1 MFYGQLVGEVCVLT
15 DKDNG
20 RPVYDSEVPEV
31 AEGYALVERYI
42 DCGSHILHLYTQ
54 APIEGTPEQAAL
66 ALSRMQAMS
75 LPDEALYEVRALA
88 PEYEDGM
95 TCYGEGNEEGMSV
108 TRCRYEGRLFRFIGQ
123 GTQVM
128 QPGWTPVGAPSL
140 WAEILPGQ
148 EGSGVEVGKW
158 VQPGPDNAYQP
169 GDKVIHNGH
178 LWESTYTDDQGSKNV
193 WEPGV
198 VGVGEDIWKDLGPVE
213 GGDA

>member
-15 DKDNG
+15 DRDNG

-31 AEGYALVERYI
+31 ADGYALVERYI

-66 ALSRMQAMS
+66 ALSRMQAMT
-75 LPDEALYEVRALA
+75 LPDAALYEVRALA
-88 PEYEDGM
+88 DEYVDGM
-95 TCYGEGNEEGMSV
+95 TCYGEGNDEGMPV
-108 TRCRYEGRLFRFIGQ
+108 TRCRYVGRLFRFIGD

-128 QPGWTPVGAPSL
+128 QPGWNPVDAPSL

-148 EGSGVEVGKW
+148 DGKVGPW
-158 VQPGPDNAYQP
+158 VQPGATNGYKT
-169 GDKVIHNGH
+169 GDQVTHNDH
-178 LWESTYTDDQGSKNV
+178 LWESTADDNV
-193 WEPGV
+193 WEPGA
-198 VGVGEDIWKDLGPVE
+198 VGAPWKDLGHVD

>member
-15 DKDNG
+15 DRDNG

-31 AEGYALVERYI
+31 ADGYALVERYI

-75 LPDEALYEVRALA
+75 LPDAALYEVRALA
-88 PEYEDGM
+88 DEYVDGM
-95 TCYGEGNEEGMSV
+95 TCYGEGNEEGMPV
-108 TRCRYEGRLFRFIGQ
+108 TRCRYVGRLFRFIGQ

-128 QPGWTPVGAPSL
+128 QPVWNPLDAPSL

-148 EGSGVEVGKW
+148 DGKVGPW
-158 VQPGPDNAYQP
+158 VQPDSTNGYSE
-169 GDKVIHNGH
+169 GDRVTHNDH
-178 LWESTYTDDQGSKNV
+178 LWESTADDNV
-193 WEPGV
+193 WEPGA
-198 VGVGEDIWKDLGPVE
+198 VGAPWKDLGPVE